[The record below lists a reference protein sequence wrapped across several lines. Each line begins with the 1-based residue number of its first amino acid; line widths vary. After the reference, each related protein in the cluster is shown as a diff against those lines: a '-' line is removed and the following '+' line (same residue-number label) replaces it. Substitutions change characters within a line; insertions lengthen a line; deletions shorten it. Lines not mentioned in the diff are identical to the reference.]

1 MTEADGGA
9 RLSWLRAVVTTLV
22 ILVVATGLLVYGS
35 NLMLTK
41 LTGLS
46 RSGRVGV
53 ATVWF
58 FAVFFSLAA
67 ALRWLQRRRLI

>member
-1 MTEADGGA
+1 MTQVGGGP
-9 RLSWLRAVVTTLV
+9 RLSWPRAVVTTLGV
-22 ILVVATGLLVYGS
+22 LVVAVGLLVYGS

-53 ATVWF
+53 TTVWF
-58 FAVFFSLAA
+58 FAAFFSLAA

>member
-1 MTEADGGA
+1 MTEVDGGS
-9 RLSWLRAVVTTLV
+9 RLSWPRAAATTLA
-22 ILVVATGLLVYGS
+22 ILVVAVGLLLYGS

-53 ATVWF
+53 TTVWF
-58 FAVFFSLAA
+58 FAVFFSFAA

>member
-1 MTEADGGA
+1 MSEVDGGS
-9 RLSWLRAVVTTLV
+9 RLSWPRAVVTTLA
-22 ILVVATGLLVYGS
+22 ILAVAVGLLVYGS

-53 ATVWF
+53 TTVWF
-58 FAVFFSLAA
+58 FAVFFALAA